1 MADLCNSLIFFT
13 DGHVHV
19 LCFVVVAAG
28 ALRRSLQDRL
38 SKSSSGKGRDQIY
51 LKLRT
56 STGLLICF
64 SYLTIFRLCNLIEL
78 YSFEKVNCLIS

>member
-56 STGLLICF
+56 STGLLMSDDLF
-64 SYLTIFRLCNLIEL
+64 YLPYYLQVMQFDRVIIHL
-78 YSFEKVNCLIS
+78 

>member
-38 SKSSSGKGRDQIY
+38 SKSSTGKGRDQIY

-56 STGLLICF
+56 STGLLMSDDLF
-64 SYLTIFRLCNLIEL
+64 YLPYYLQVMQFDRVIIHL
-78 YSFEKVNCLIS
+78 